1 MTGLSWLAVL
11 PAFLMAVIVLVVPGL
26 IVLAQLRLGVAAKA
40 ALAGA
45 VSVVAI
51 GVAGMVFSALDLPFA
66 MWQPLV
72 VAVVAAAGVTLVR
85 RSAPTLGP
93 RGWSLAP
100 LGGVWALA
108 IIVIGLVAFI
118 AVQNPALVSQTYDNV
133 FHLSAVAAILE
144 HGDASSLTLR
154 TLIETD
160 RSLAFYPS
168 AWHSL
173 VALVAQ
179 STGAAIGLSAN
190 ATWLAVCAVVWLPGV
205 AWLSHILL
213 PRFPPTEVALVAL
226 PLAAA
231 FGAMPY
237 PLLAWGAL
245 YPTFLATALLP
256 VAVGLPVLGWRAWR
270 AARASSRAWVLLW
283 ASGGTISALAAIT
296 FAQPRVLATWGL
308 LMAVPFVA
316 VVAGSV
322 RRGWRAGGASRR
334 RTGRLLVLGALLTP
348 LTCAAGIWYLVTCLG
363 LFERPLS
370 DRLDGPQAQA
380 VQPVWAGLWQ
390 VLSQSWLTGVG
401 TSATWPSLLLAGAVM
416 LGAVAAWR
424 TRRVRWVVVAFALLA
439 IMFALAAGSDDILTK
454 LVAGLWYKDKYRLS
468 SALPVLGV
476 PLATLGVLTAVRW
489 RRPQVDARRRVL
501 ASAVAW
507 VVAGTSALTL
517 ALTGTSGAVAHAF
530 RMPEVDAGDAVVS
543 QRQAEFFGDLELRV
557 PADQRVLGDPW
568 DGSAWTLVFGAREPV
583 FPHVNGQWDA
593 DRLTVA
599 FHLADIESDPAVCAA
614 LDRLRVRYVV
624 HDPHEFGGG
633 DPSGN
638 HFPGPHAAVDAG
650 LLTLVESAGTTGLYR
665 IDQCGALE

>member
-1 MTGLSWLAVL
+1 VTGLSWLAAL
-11 PAFLMAVIVLVVPGL
+11 PAFVAALLALVIPGL
-26 IVLAQLRLGVAAKA
+26 IVLAPLRLGVATKA
-40 ALAGA
+40 ALAGV
-45 VSVVAI
+45 VSVAAI
-51 GVAGMVFSALDLPFA
+51 GVAGVVFSAIDLPFA
-66 MWQPLV
+66 IWQP
-72 VAVVAAAGVTLVR
+72 VAVAAVAGGALWLTRRCAPARARRKSSLLLLGV
-85 RSAPTLGP
+85 A
-93 RGWSLAP
+93 
-100 LGGVWALA
+100 WALSS
-108 IIVIGLVAFI
+108 IVIGIVAFS
-118 AVQNPALVSQTYDNV
+118 AVPGPELVSQTYDNV

-179 STGAAIGLSAN
+179 SSGADVAPAAN

-205 AWLSHILL
+205 AWLSCILL
-213 PRFPPTEVALVAL
+213 PQFAPTDVALVAL
-226 PLAAA
+226 PLGGA

-256 VAVGLPVLGWRAWR
+256 VAVGLPVFGWRVWR
-270 AARASSRAWVLLW
+270 AARPGHHARTLFW
-283 ASGGTISALAAIT
+283 ASGGTLIALAAIT

-308 LMAVPFVA
+308 LMAVPIVA
-316 VVAGSV
+316 VVSGAL
-322 RRGWRAGGASRR
+322 RRGWRAGGATRR
-334 RTGRLLVLGALLTP
+334 RTGRLLGLMVLLTL
-348 LTCAAGIWYLVTCLG
+348 LTCAVGIWYLATRLG
-363 LFERPLS
+363 LFERPLA
-370 DRLDGPQAQA
+370 DRLEGPQAQA

-401 TSATWPSLLLAGAVM
+401 TTATWPALLLAMSVLA
-416 LGAVAAWR
+416 GAVAAWR
-424 TRRVRWVVVAFALLA
+424 MRRLRWVVVAFALLA
-439 IMFALAAGSDDILTK
+439 VVFALAAGSDDIVTK
-454 LVAGLWYKDKYRLS
+454 LATALWYKDKYRLS

-489 RRPQVDARRRVL
+489 RRPRVDARRRIQ
-501 ASAVAW
+501 AGAIAW
-507 VVAGTSALTL
+507 SVTAASALTL
-517 ALTGTSGAVAHAF
+517 GLTGTSGAIAHAF
-530 RMPEVDAGDAVVS
+530 RMPDVDAGDAVVS
-543 QRQAEFFGDLELRV
+543 QRQAAFFGTLGSRV

-568 DGSAWTLVFGAREPV
+568 DGSAWTLVFGTREPV
-583 FPHVNGQWDA
+583 FPHVNGQWDP

-599 FHLADIESDPAVCAA
+599 FHLSAIEDDPAVCAA

-638 HFPGPHAAVDAG
+638 HFPGPHAAVEEG
-650 LLTLVESAGTTGLYR
+650 LFTLVDSAGSTGLYR
-665 IDQCGALE
+665 IDQCGDLE